1 MSGRRA
7 QSIRRGARVM
17 LAATSFI
24 AALAAAQSYPTKPI
38 RLLVPF
44 PPGAGADVVARTLA
58 QKVTELLN
66 AQVIVDNRGGAGG
79 TMGAAIAARAAP
91 DGYTLMM
98 GSIASLGTAQGLFK
112 DLPYNPLSDFTPITL
127 AARSPSGFLTTPN
140 LPAKSVKEVIALAKA
155 QPGKLNYS
163 SSGGGSP
170 SHLGMELFKSMAGVN
185 LVHIPYRGPAEAL
198 NALVMNEAQ
207 VEIQSMLSA
216 TPFVQGGRLRLLA
229 TTGSKRLA
237 EYPDVPTVA
246 EAAVPGYA
254 VYTWFGVVAPAGVP
268 PPVLARLHAVL
279 VQALTSPEMRR
290 QFTNQGAE
298 VVANTPAEF
307 GAFLREEVAKWNK
320 VIRNSGARVD

>member
-1 MSGRRA
+1 MNLRQCSFVFAGLFFL
-7 QSIRRGARVM
+7 V
-17 LAATSFI
+17 ATALSATYPEKPVRFI
-24 AALAAAQSYPTKPI
+24 VA
-38 RLLVPF
+38 F
-44 PPGAGADVVARTLA
+44 PAGGNADLISRVVA
-58 QKVTELLN
+58 QKLSESFKHAFV
-66 AQVIVDNRGGAGG
+66 VDNRGGAGG
-79 TMGAAIAARAAP
+79 TLGAAIASRAAP

-112 DLPYNPLSDFTPITL
+112 DLPYDPLKDFTPVTL
-127 AARSPSGFLTTPN
+127 AARSPSGFLTSLN
-140 LPAKSVKEVIALAKA
+140 LPAKSVKEFIVLAKG

-170 SHLGMELFKSMAGVN
+170 SHLGMELFKGMAGVS

-216 TPFVQGGRLRLLA
+216 TPFIQGGRLRLLA
-229 TTGSKRLA
+229 TTGVKRMT

-268 PPVLARLHAVL
+268 KPILARLHTAL
-279 VQALTSPEMRR
+279 VQALTSPEMRK
-290 QFTNQGAE
+290 QFANQGAE

-307 GAFLREEVAKWNK
+307 NAFLREEVVKWNK
-320 VIRNSGARVD
+320 VISDSGARVD

>member
-1 MSGRRA
+1 M
-7 QSIRRGARVM
+7 
-17 LAATSFI
+17 
-24 AALAAAQSYPTKPI
+24 
-38 RLLVPF
+38 PF

-58 QKVTELLN
+58 QKVTEVLSV
-66 AQVIVDNRGGAGG
+66 QVIVDNRGGAGG

-112 DLPYNPLSDFTPITL
+112 DLPYNPLNDFTPITL

-268 PPVLARLHAVL
+268 PPVLARLHAAL

-307 GAFLREEVAKWNK
+307 SAFLREEVAKWNK
-320 VIRNSGARVD
+320 VIRDSGARVD

>member
-1 MSGRRA
+1 MSGSLM
-7 QSIRRGARVM
+7 QSIGRVARGM
-17 LAATSFI
+17 LIGTFCFT
-24 AALAAAQSYPTKPI
+24 ALAAAQPYPTKPI

-58 QKVTELLN
+58 QKVTEVLSV
-66 AQVIVDNRGGAGG
+66 QVIVDNRGGAGG

-112 DLPYNPLSDFTPITL
+112 DLPYNPLNDFTPITL

-198 NALVMNEAQ
+198 NALVMNEAH

-216 TPFVQGGRLRLLA
+216 TPFVQGNRLRLLA
-229 TTGSKRLA
+229 TTGSKRIA

-268 PPVLARLHAVL
+268 PPVLTRLHAAL

-320 VIRNSGARVD
+320 VIRDSGARVD

>member
-1 MSGRRA
+1 MSRRRV
-7 QSIRRGARVM
+7 QSIRRGARLL
-17 LAATSFI
+17 LAGTYFVS
-24 AALAAAQSYPTKPI
+24 ALAAAQSYPAKPI

-58 QKVTELLN
+58 QKVTEVLGV
-66 AQVIVDNRGGAGG
+66 QVIVDNRGGAGG

-112 DLPYNPLSDFTPITL
+112 DLPYNPLNDFTPITL
-127 AARSPSGFLTTPN
+127 AARSPSGFLTTPI

-229 TTGSKRLA
+229 TTGSRRIA

-268 PPVLARLHAVL
+268 PPVLTRLHAAL

-307 GAFLREEVAKWNK
+307 SAFLREEVAKWNK
-320 VIRNSGARVD
+320 VIRDSGARVD

>member
-1 MSGRRA
+1 MSGRCA
-7 QSIRRGARVM
+7 QSIRRGARVT
-17 LAATSFI
+17 LAATYFI

-58 QKVTELLN
+58 QKVTEVLN
-66 AQVIVDNRGGAGG
+66 VQVIVDNRGGAGG

-140 LPAKSVKEVIALAKA
+140 LPAKSVKEVIALTKA

-307 GAFLREEVAKWNK
+307 SAFLREEVAKWNK
-320 VIRNSGARVD
+320 VIRDSGARVD

>member
-1 MSGRRA
+1 MSGRCA

-17 LAATSFI
+17 LATTYFT

-58 QKVTELLN
+58 QKVTEVLN
-66 AQVIVDNRGGAGG
+66 VQVIVDNRGGAGG

-140 LPAKSVKEVIALAKA
+140 LPAKSVKEVIALTKA

-216 TPFVQGGRLRLLA
+216 SPFVQGARLRLLA

-307 GAFLREEVAKWNK
+307 SAFLREEVAKWNK
-320 VIRNSGARVD
+320 VIRDSGARVD

>member
-1 MSGRRA
+1 MTCL
-7 QSIRRGARVM
+7 V
-17 LAATSFI
+17 AA
-24 AALAAAQSYPTKPI
+24 AAGAQSYPAKPI

-58 QKVTELLN
+58 QKVTEGLGV
-66 AQVIVDNRGGAGG
+66 QVIVDNRGGAGG
-79 TMGAAIAARAAP
+79 TLGAAIASRAAP

-112 DLPYNPLSDFTPITL
+112 DLPYDPLKDFTPVTL
-127 AARSPSGFLTTPN
+127 AARSPSGFLTSLN
-140 LPAKSVKEVIALAKA
+140 LPAKSVKEFIVLAKG

-170 SHLGMELFKSMAGVN
+170 SHLGMELFKGMAGVS

-216 TPFVQGGRLRLLA
+216 TPFIQGGRLRLLA
-229 TTGSKRLA
+229 TTGVKRMT

-268 PPVLARLHAVL
+268 KPILARLHTAL
-279 VQALTSPEMRR
+279 VQALTSPEMRK
-290 QFTNQGAE
+290 QFANQGAE

-307 GAFLREEVAKWNK
+307 NAFLREEVVKWNK
-320 VIRNSGARVD
+320 VISDSGARVD

>member
-1 MSGRRA
+1 
-7 QSIRRGARVM
+7 M
-17 LAATSFI
+17 LIGTTFFT
-24 AALAAAQSYPTKPI
+24 ALAAAQSYPAKPI

-58 QKVTELLN
+58 QKVTEVLSV
-66 AQVIVDNRGGAGG
+66 QVIVDNRGGAGR

-112 DLPYNPLSDFTPITL
+112 DLPYNPLNDFKPITL

-140 LPAKSVKEVIALAKA
+140 LPAKSVKEVIALAKV

-268 PPVLARLHAVL
+268 PPVLARLHAAL

-307 GAFLREEVAKWNK
+307 SAFLREEVAKWNK
-320 VIRNSGARVD
+320 VIRDSGARVD

>member
-1 MSGRRA
+1 
-7 QSIRRGARVM
+7 V
-17 LAATSFI
+17 
-24 AALAAAQSYPTKPI
+24 
-38 RLLVPF
+38 
-44 PPGAGADVVARTLA
+44 
-58 QKVTELLN
+58 
-66 AQVIVDNRGGAGG
+66 QVIVDNRGGAGG

-112 DLPYNPLSDFTPITL
+112 DLPYNPLNDFTPITL

-140 LPAKSVKEVIALAKA
+140 LPAKSVKEVIALAKT

-216 TPFVQGGRLRLLA
+216 TPFVQGNRLRLLA
-229 TTGSKRLA
+229 TTGSKRIA

-268 PPVLARLHAVL
+268 PAVLTRLHAAL
-279 VQALTSPEMRR
+279 LQALTSPEMRR

-307 GAFLREEVAKWNK
+307 SAFLRDEVAKWNK
-320 VIRNSGARVD
+320 VIRDSGARVD

>member
-1 MSGRRA
+1 MSGRLA
-7 QSIRRGARVM
+7 QSIRRGARLM
-17 LAATSFI
+17 LIGTTFFT
-24 AALAAAQSYPTKPI
+24 ALAAAQSYPAKPI

-58 QKVTELLN
+58 QKVTEVLSV
-66 AQVIVDNRGGAGG
+66 QVIVDNRGGAGG

-112 DLPYNPLSDFTPITL
+112 DLPYNPLNDFTPITL

-140 LPAKSVKEVIALAKA
+140 LPAKSVKEVIALAKV

-185 LVHIPYRGPAEAL
+185 LHIPYRGPAEAL

-268 PPVLARLHAVL
+268 PPVLARLHAAL

-307 GAFLREEVAKWNK
+307 SAFLREEVAKWNK
-320 VIRNSGARVD
+320 VIRDSGARVD

>member
-1 MSGRRA
+1 
-7 QSIRRGARVM
+7 M
-17 LAATSFI
+17 LIGTFCFT
-24 AALAAAQSYPTKPI
+24 ALAAAQSYPTKPI

-58 QKVTELLN
+58 QKVTEVLSV
-66 AQVIVDNRGGAGG
+66 QVIVDNRGGAGG

-112 DLPYNPLSDFTPITL
+112 DLPYNPLNDFTPITL

-140 LPAKSVKEVIALAKA
+140 LPVKSVKEVIALAKA

-216 TPFVQGGRLRLLA
+216 TPFVQGNRLRLLA
-229 TTGSKRLA
+229 TTGSKRIA

-268 PPVLARLHAVL
+268 PPVLTRLHAAL

-320 VIRNSGARVD
+320 VIRDSGARVD

>member
-1 MSGRRA
+1 MSGSLM
-7 QSIRRGARVM
+7 QLIGRGARVM
-17 LAATSFI
+17 LIGTFFFT
-24 AALAAAQSYPTKPI
+24 ALATAQSYPAKPI

-58 QKVTELLN
+58 QRVTEVLSV
-66 AQVIVDNRGGAGG
+66 QVIVDNRGGAGG

-112 DLPYNPLSDFTPITL
+112 DLSYNPLNDFTPITL

-229 TTGSKRLA
+229 TTGSKRIA

-268 PPVLARLHAVL
+268 PPVLARLHAAS

-307 GAFLREEVAKWNK
+307 SAFLREEVAKWNK
-320 VIRNSGARVD
+320 VIRDSGARVD

>member
-1 MSGRRA
+1 MFRT
-7 QSIRRGARVM
+7 IGAV
-17 LAATSFI
+17 L
-24 AALAAAQSYPTKPI
+24 LGAAAAFAPQAVAAQAWQPTKPI
-38 RLLVPF
+38 TIVIPF
-44 PPGAGADVVARTLA
+44 PPGPGLDLVARMVGDRLSA
-58 QKVTELLN
+58 QIGQPVVYE
-66 AQVIVDNRGGAGG
+66 NRSGASGSI
-79 TMGAAIAARAAP
+79 AAEYVARAAP

-307 GAFLREEVAKWNK
+307 SAFLREEVAKWNK
-320 VIRNSGARVD
+320 VIRDSGARVD

>member
-320 VIRNSGARVD
+320 VIRDSGARVD

>member
-58 QKVTELLN
+58 QKVTEVLN
-66 AQVIVDNRGGAGG
+66 VQVIVDNRGGAGG

-320 VIRNSGARVD
+320 VIRDSGARVD

>member
-1 MSGRRA
+1 MKS
-7 QSIRRGARVM
+7 M
-17 LAATSFI
+17 LDGVCGLLLVTCLVAA
-24 AALAAAQSYPTKPI
+24 AAGAQSYPAKPI

-58 QKVTELLN
+58 QKVTEGLGV
-66 AQVIVDNRGGAGG
+66 QVIVDNRGGAGG
-79 TMGAAIAARAAP
+79 TLGAAIASRAAP

-112 DLPYNPLSDFTPITL
+112 DLPYDPLKDFTPVTL
-127 AARSPSGFLTTPN
+127 AARSPSGFLTSLN
-140 LPAKSVKEVIALAKA
+140 LPAKSVKEVIVLAKG

-170 SHLGMELFKSMAGVN
+170 SHLGMELFKGMAGVS

-216 TPFVQGGRLRLLA
+216 TPFIQGGRLRLLA
-229 TTGSKRLA
+229 TTGVKRMT
-237 EYPDVPTVA
+237 EYPDVPTVS

-268 PPVLARLHAVL
+268 KPILARLHTVL
-279 VQALTSPEMRR
+279 VQALTSPEMRK
-290 QFTNQGAE
+290 QFANQGAE

-307 GAFLREEVAKWNK
+307 NAFLREEVVKWNR
-320 VIRNSGARVD
+320 VISDSGARVD

>member
-1 MSGRRA
+1 MKSMLDGV
-7 QSIRRGARVM
+7 RGLLLVTC
-17 LAATSFI
+17 LVAA
-24 AALAAAQSYPTKPI
+24 AAGAQSYPAKPI

-58 QKVTELLN
+58 QKVTEGLGV
-66 AQVIVDNRGGAGG
+66 QVIVDNRGGAGG
-79 TMGAAIAARAAP
+79 TLGAAIASRAAP

-112 DLPYNPLSDFTPITL
+112 DLPYDPLKDFTPVTL
-127 AARSPSGFLTTPN
+127 AARSPSGFLTSLN
-140 LPAKSVKEVIALAKA
+140 LPAKSVKEVIVLAKG

-170 SHLGMELFKSMAGVN
+170 SHLGMELFKGMAGVS

-216 TPFVQGGRLRLLA
+216 TPFIQGGRLRLLA
-229 TTGSKRLA
+229 TTGVKRMT
-237 EYPDVPTVA
+237 EYPDVPTVS

-268 PPVLARLHAVL
+268 KPILARLHTAL
-279 VQALTSPEMRR
+279 VQALTSPEMRK
-290 QFTNQGAE
+290 QFANQGAE

-307 GAFLREEVAKWNK
+307 NAFLREEVVKWNK
-320 VIRNSGARVD
+320 VISDSGARVD

>member
-1 MSGRRA
+1 MD
-7 QSIRRGARVM
+7 SIRKGAGILLVGYC
-17 LAATSFI
+17 FV
-24 AALAAAQSYPTKPI
+24 AALAAAQSYPAKPI

-44 PPGAGADVVARTLA
+44 PPGAGADVVARALA
-58 QKVTELLN
+58 QKVTEGLGV
-66 AQVIVDNRGGAGG
+66 QVIVDNRGGAGG
-79 TMGAAIAARAAP
+79 TLGASIASRAAA

-112 DLPYNPLSDFTPITL
+112 DLPYDPLKDFTPVTL
-127 AARSPSGFLTTPN
+127 AARSPSGFLTSLN
-140 LPAKSVKEVIALAKA
+140 LPARSVKDVIALAKS

-170 SHLGMELFKSMAGVN
+170 SHLGMELFKGMAGVN

-216 TPFVQGGRLRLLA
+216 TPFIQGGRLRLLA
-229 TTGSKRLA
+229 TTGVKRMT

-254 VYTWFGVVAPAGVP
+254 VYTWFGVVVPAGAP
-268 PPVLARLHAVL
+268 KPVLARLHTAL
-279 VQALTSPEMRR
+279 VQALTSPEMRK
-290 QFTNQGAE
+290 QFANQGAE

-307 GAFLREEVAKWNK
+307 NAFLREEVVKWNK
-320 VIRNSGARVD
+320 VIRDSGARVD

>member
-1 MSGRRA
+1 MSGSLVQSLGRA
-7 QSIRRGARVM
+7 ARVM
-17 LAATSFI
+17 LAATYFI
-24 AALAAAQSYPTKPI
+24 AALAVAQTYPTKPI

-58 QKVTELLN
+58 QKVTEVLGV
-66 AQVIVDNRGGAGG
+66 QVIVDNRGGAGG

-112 DLPYNPLSDFTPITL
+112 DLPYNPLNDFTPITL

-268 PPVLARLHAVL
+268 PPVLARLHAAL

-298 VVANTPAEF
+298 VVANMPAEF
-307 GAFLREEVAKWNK
+307 SAFLREEVAKWNK
-320 VIRNSGARVD
+320 VIRDSGARVD

>member
-1 MSGRRA
+1 MSKRK
-7 QSIRRGARVM
+7 SIAGFLESTRRGACLL
-17 LAATSFI
+17 LASIGLTATFAI
-24 AALAAAQSYPTKPI
+24 AQSYPTKAI

-58 QKVTELLN
+58 QKLTETLGV
-66 AQVIVDNRGGAGG
+66 QMIVDNRGGGGG
-79 TMGAAIAARAAP
+79 TLGAAIAARAAP

-112 DLPYNPLSDFTPITL
+112 DLPYNPVKDFTPITL
-127 AARSPSGFLTTPN
+127 AARSPSGFLTALN

-170 SHLGMELFKSMAGVN
+170 SHLGMELFKSMAGVT
-185 LVHIPYRGPAEAL
+185 LVHIAYRGPAEAL

-229 TTGSKRLA
+229 TTGSKRIA

-268 PPVLARLHAVL
+268 PPVLARLHAAL
-279 VQALTSPEMRR
+279 VQALTS
-290 QFTNQGAE
+290 AE
-298 VVANTPAEF
+298 
-307 GAFLREEVAKWNK
+307 
-320 VIRNSGARVD
+320 

>member
-1 MSGRRA
+1 MKSKLDGV
-7 QSIRRGARVM
+7 RGLLLVTC
-17 LAATSFI
+17 LVAA
-24 AALAAAQSYPTKPI
+24 AAGAQSYPAKPI

-58 QKVTELLN
+58 QKVTEGLGV
-66 AQVIVDNRGGAGG
+66 QVIVDNRGGAGG
-79 TMGAAIAARAAP
+79 TLGAAIASRAAP

-112 DLPYNPLSDFTPITL
+112 DLPYDPLKDFTPVTL
-127 AARSPSGFLTTPN
+127 AARSPSGFLTSLN
-140 LPAKSVKEVIALAKA
+140 LPAKSVKEFIVLAKG

-163 SSGGGSP
+163 SSSGGSP
-170 SHLGMELFKSMAGVN
+170 SHLGMELFKGMAGVS

-216 TPFVQGGRLRLLA
+216 TPFIQGGRLRLLA
-229 TTGSKRLA
+229 TTGVKRMT

-268 PPVLARLHAVL
+268 KPILARLHTAL
-279 VQALTSPEMRR
+279 VQALTSPEMRK
-290 QFTNQGAE
+290 QFANQGAE

-307 GAFLREEVAKWNK
+307 NAFLREEVVKWNK
-320 VIRNSGARVD
+320 VISDSGARVD

>member
-1 MSGRRA
+1 MSARLA
-7 QSIRRGARVM
+7 QSIRRGARLM
-17 LAATSFI
+17 LIGMYFFTV
-24 AALAAAQSYPTKPI
+24 LAAAQSYPTKPI

-58 QKVTELLN
+58 QKVTEVLGV
-66 AQVIVDNRGGAGG
+66 QVIVDNRGGAGG

-112 DLPYNPLSDFTPITL
+112 DLPYNPLNDFTPITL

-268 PPVLARLHAVL
+268 PPVLARLHAAL

-307 GAFLREEVAKWNK
+307 SAFLREEVAKWNK
-320 VIRNSGARVD
+320 VIRDSGARVD

>member
-1 MSGRRA
+1 MSGRCVR
-7 QSIRRGARVM
+7 SIRRGARLL
-17 LAATSFI
+17 LAGTYFVTV
-24 AALAAAQSYPTKPI
+24 LAAAQSYPAKPI

-58 QKVTELLN
+58 QKVTEALGV
-66 AQVIVDNRGGAGG
+66 QVIVDNRGGAGG
-79 TMGAAIAARAAP
+79 TLGAAIAARAAP

-112 DLPYNPLSDFTPITL
+112 DLPYNPLNDFTPVTL
-127 AARSPSGFLTTPN
+127 AARSPSGFLTALN
-140 LPAKSVKEVIALAKA
+140 LPAKSVKEVIALAKV

-170 SHLGMELFKSMAGVN
+170 SHLGMELFKSMAGVA

-229 TTGSKRLA
+229 TTGIKRIA

-268 PPVLARLHAVL
+268 QPVLARLHAAL

-290 QFTNQGAE
+290 QFANQGAE

-307 GAFLREEVAKWNK
+307 SVFLRAEVTKWNK
-320 VIRNSGARVD
+320 VIRDSGARVD

>member
-1 MSGRRA
+1 MKSKLDGV
-7 QSIRRGARVM
+7 RGLLLVTCRV
-17 LAATSFI
+17 AA
-24 AALAAAQSYPTKPI
+24 AAGAQSYPAKPI

-58 QKVTELLN
+58 QKVTEGLGV
-66 AQVIVDNRGGAGG
+66 QVIVDNRGGAGG
-79 TMGAAIAARAAP
+79 TLGAAIASRAAP

-112 DLPYNPLSDFTPITL
+112 DLPYDPLKDFTPVTL
-127 AARSPSGFLTTPN
+127 AARSPSGFLTSLN
-140 LPAKSVKEVIALAKA
+140 LPAKSVKEFIVLAKG

-170 SHLGMELFKSMAGVN
+170 SHLGMELFKGMAGVS

-216 TPFVQGGRLRLLA
+216 TPFIQGGRLRLLA
-229 TTGSKRLA
+229 TTGVKRMT

-268 PPVLARLHAVL
+268 KPILARLHTAL
-279 VQALTSPEMRR
+279 VQALTSPEMRK
-290 QFTNQGAE
+290 QFANQGAE

-307 GAFLREEVAKWNK
+307 NAFLREEVVKWNK
-320 VIRNSGARVD
+320 VISDSGARVD

>member
-1 MSGRRA
+1 MQLIGRVA
-7 QSIRRGARVM
+7 RGM
-17 LAATSFI
+17 LIGTFCFT
-24 AALAAAQSYPTKPI
+24 ALAAAQPYPTKPI
-38 RLLVPF
+38 RLLVPS

-58 QKVTELLN
+58 QKMTEVLGV
-66 AQVIVDNRGGAGG
+66 QVIVDNRGGAAG

-112 DLPYNPLSDFTPITL
+112 DLPYNPLNDFTPITL

-140 LPAKSVKEVIALAKA
+140 LPAKSVKEVIALAKV

-216 TPFVQGGRLRLLA
+216 TPFVQGNRLRLLA
-229 TTGSKRLA
+229 TTGSKRIA

-268 PPVLARLHAVL
+268 PPVLTRLHAAL

-320 VIRNSGARVD
+320 VIRDSGARVD

>member
-1 MSGRRA
+1 MKSMLDGV
-7 QSIRRGARVM
+7 RGLLLVTC
-17 LAATSFI
+17 LVAA
-24 AALAAAQSYPTKPI
+24 AAGAQSYPAKPI

-58 QKVTELLN
+58 QKVTEGLGV
-66 AQVIVDNRGGAGG
+66 QVIVDNRGGAGG
-79 TMGAAIAARAAP
+79 TLGAAIASRAAP

-112 DLPYNPLSDFTPITL
+112 DLPYDPLKDFTPVTL
-127 AARSPSGFLTTPN
+127 AARSPSGFLTSLN
-140 LPAKSVKEVIALAKA
+140 LPAKSVKEFIVLAKG

-170 SHLGMELFKSMAGVN
+170 SHLGMELFKGMAGVS

-216 TPFVQGGRLRLLA
+216 TPFIQGGRLRLLA
-229 TTGSKRLA
+229 TTGVKRMT

-254 VYTWFGVVAPAGVP
+254 VYTWFGVVAPAGVAKP
-268 PPVLARLHAVL
+268 ILARLHTAL
-279 VQALTSPEMRR
+279 VQALTSPEMRK
-290 QFTNQGAE
+290 QFANQGAE

-307 GAFLREEVAKWNK
+307 NAFLREEVVKWNK
-320 VIRNSGARVD
+320 VISDSGARVD

>member
-1 MSGRRA
+1 MKS
-7 QSIRRGARVM
+7 M
-17 LAATSFI
+17 LDGVCVLLLVTCLVAA
-24 AALAAAQSYPTKPI
+24 AAGAQSYPAKPI

-58 QKVTELLN
+58 QKVTEGLGV
-66 AQVIVDNRGGAGG
+66 QVIVDNRGGAGG
-79 TMGAAIAARAAP
+79 TLGAAIASRAAP

-112 DLPYNPLSDFTPITL
+112 DLPYDPLKDFTPVTL
-127 AARSPSGFLTTPN
+127 AARSPSGFLTSLN
-140 LPAKSVKEVIALAKA
+140 LPAKSVKEVIVLAKG

-170 SHLGMELFKSMAGVN
+170 SHLGMELFKGMAGVS

-216 TPFVQGGRLRLLA
+216 TPFIQGGRLRLLA
-229 TTGSKRLA
+229 TTGVKRMT
-237 EYPDVPTVA
+237 EYPDVPTVS

-268 PPVLARLHAVL
+268 KPILARLHTVL
-279 VQALTSPEMRR
+279 VQALTSPEMRK
-290 QFTNQGAE
+290 QFANQGAE

-307 GAFLREEVAKWNK
+307 NAFLREEVVKWNR
-320 VIRNSGARVD
+320 VISDSGARVD

>member
-1 MSGRRA
+1 MSGRLA
-7 QSIRRGARVM
+7 QSIRRGARLM
-17 LAATSFI
+17 LIGTTFFT
-24 AALAAAQSYPTKPI
+24 ALAAAQSYPAKPI

-58 QKVTELLN
+58 QKVTEVLSV
-66 AQVIVDNRGGAGG
+66 QVIVDNRGGAGG

-112 DLPYNPLSDFTPITL
+112 DLPYNPLNDFKPITL

-140 LPAKSVKEVIALAKA
+140 LPAKSVKEVIALAKV

-268 PPVLARLHAVL
+268 PPVLTRLHAAL

-307 GAFLREEVAKWNK
+307 SAFLREEVAKWNK
-320 VIRNSGARVD
+320 VIRDSGARVD

>member
-1 MSGRRA
+1 
-7 QSIRRGARVM
+7 M
-17 LAATSFI
+17 LIGTTFFT
-24 AALAAAQSYPTKPI
+24 ALAAAQSYPAKPI

-58 QKVTELLN
+58 QKVTEVLSV
-66 AQVIVDNRGGAGG
+66 QVIVDNRGGAGG

-112 DLPYNPLSDFTPITL
+112 DLPYNPLNDFKPITL

-170 SHLGMELFKSMAGVN
+170 SHLGMELFKNMAGVN
-185 LVHIPYRGPAEAL
+185 LVHTPYRGPAEAL

-229 TTGSKRLA
+229 TTGSKRIA

-268 PPVLARLHAVL
+268 PPVLARLHAAL

-307 GAFLREEVAKWNK
+307 SAFLREEVAKWNK
-320 VIRNSGARVD
+320 VIRDSGARVD

>member
-58 QKVTELLN
+58 QKVTEVLN
-66 AQVIVDNRGGAGG
+66 VQVIVDNRGGAGG

-127 AARSPSGFLTTPN
+127 AARSPSGFLTAPN
-140 LPAKSVKEVIALAKA
+140 LPAKSVKEVISLAKA

-320 VIRNSGARVD
+320 VIRDSGARVD